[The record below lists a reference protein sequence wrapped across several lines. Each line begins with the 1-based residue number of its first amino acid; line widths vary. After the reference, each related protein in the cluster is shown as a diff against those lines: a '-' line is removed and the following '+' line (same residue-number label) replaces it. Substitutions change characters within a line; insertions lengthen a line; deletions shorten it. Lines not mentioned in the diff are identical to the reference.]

1 MPTITR
7 GLAANPPAVP
17 AGQRKL
23 RIFDDKLT
31 GFIMEVWATGVVTFY
46 VRYRD
51 QRRRQREIKLGR
63 LGDVTVDQARKA
75 AQEIRAEAS
84 LGRTDPAAERDR
96 LRAIPTFAD
105 FVENRYLPDAK
116 GRLRSYRDQEGF
128 YRLRLKAQWGNM
140 RLDEIRPADVA
151 DFQEKLRRQGLTDA
165 SVNRYTAFIRR
176 VMNLALEWEAYEGK
190 NPAQRAQ
197 MRREQ
202 HRERF
207 LSEPELRAFFRALHL
222 VPNRSAANALAL
234 LAATGAR
241 RGEAQ
246 GARWEHIDTDR
257 RLWTVPL
264 SKSGRTRHIP
274 LSDAA
279 LTILEAQWHAG
290 GKGSEWVFPSSK
302 DPTKPIVDLKKPW
315 VRAKALAGL
324 DDDLRIHDLRH
335 TFASTLVGKG
345 RSLHEV
351 GTLLG
356 HSQVSMTMRY
366 AHLAPQRLIEAANL
380 AVPEF
385 A

>member
-17 AGQRKL
+17 VGKRKL
-23 RIFDDKLT
+23 RIFDDKVT
-31 GFIMEVWATGVVTFY
+31 GFLVEVWPTGAVTFY

-51 QRRRQREIKLGR
+51 QRARQREIKLGR
-63 LGDVTVDQARKA
+63 LGDVTVDQARKR
-75 AQEIRAEAS
+75 AQEIRAEAA
-84 LGRTDPAAERDR
+84 LGRVDPAAERDR
-96 LRAIPTFAD
+96 LRAIPTFSD
-105 FVENRYLPDAK
+105 FIENRYLPEAK
-116 GRLRSYRDQEGF
+116 GRLRSYRDHESF
-128 YRLRLKAQWGNM
+128 YRLRLKALWGNK

-151 DFQEKLRRQGLTDA
+151 DFQERLRRQRLTDA

-176 VMNLALEWEAYEGK
+176 VFNLALEWEAYEGK

-207 LSEPELRAFFRALHL
+207 LSEPELRAFFRALQL
-222 VPNRSAANALAL
+222 IPNRSAANALAL

-246 GARWEHIDTDR
+246 GARWADIDVER

-279 LTILEAQWHAG
+279 LSILKAQWEAAG
-290 GKGSEWVFPSSK
+290 EGSEWVFPGK
-302 DPTKPIVDLKKPW
+302 DPAKPIHDLKKPW
-315 VRAKALAGL
+315 VRVKGLAGL
-324 DDDLRIHDLRH
+324 DADLRIHDLRH

-380 AVPEF
+380 AVPELV
-385 A
+385 